1 MVASKRKTDSPTAMP
16 RKRADGQET
25 IQRVLKAAEE
35 EMEASG
41 FIKFNMDRVVAATGV
56 SRSSIHHHF
65 GDRDGLIAAVET
77 EYLLR
82 RFDAGMSDLARALHE
97 ARSGEE
103 AFALVE
109 LGIGLSSSDRQR
121 AMRWRR
127 ISTLAAARA
136 SDAIKASLQE
146 TQVRGTRE
154 LAAMLDELRARG
166 MCDPTIPSLGIA
178 SLIQSMLIGRILVD
192 IVEDDEMNSAWDT
205 AVVES
210 LRLMLRPTPTG
221 KSQ

>member
-1 MVASKRKTDSPTAMP
+1 MGASKRKISEPNAAP

-35 EMEASG
+35 EMESSG
-41 FIKFNMDRVVAATGV
+41 FVKFNMDRVVAATGV

-82 RFDAGMSDLARALHE
+82 RFDAGMSDLARALHNAE
-97 ARSGEE
+97 SGEE

-136 SDAIKASLQE
+136 SATIKASLQE

-154 LAAMLDELRARG
+154 LAAMLDDLRDKG
-166 MCDPTIPSLGIA
+166 MCNPTVSSLGIA

-192 IVEDDEMNSAWDT
+192 IVDDDEMNAAWDS

-210 LRLMLRPTPTG
+210 LRLMLQPTPAR
-221 KSQ
+221 KNQ